1 MNCNCLPIHLINIPF
16 NQISEVNDIWNKQIR
31 WGPLRNQYSTQSRD
45 QPLWRGWWRPLSP
58 ASSHGGGAWQLS
70 VVSYWVSTQSRHLR
84 THSHLVTPPSVS
96 LSLQW
101 PQCDVVVVTVTW
113 QQDCPSDVETLS
125 RLSML
130 VFYAINTQKRKRNA
144 CYGALGGLSIVF
156 MA

>member
-31 WGPLRNQYSTQSRD
+31 WGAHSNQYSTQSRD
-45 QPLWRGWWRPLSP
+45 WPLWRGWWRPLSP

-84 THSHLVTPPSVS
+84 TLYTLSPCDCLLSPVL

-101 PQCDVVVVTVTW
+101 PQCDVTW
-113 QQDCPSDVETLS
+113 RQDCPSDVETLS
-125 RLSML
+125 GLSML

-144 CYGALGGLSIVF
+144 SYGALDGLNSVF
-156 MA
+156 MT